1 MNAIEIKNLTKQFNK
16 KIVLDNINLDIESNQ
31 IFGFLGKNGAG
42 KSTLINV
49 LSGNI
54 HKTDGIFKIFDYSD
68 YNIND
73 IKKTIGVMPDVSNLY
88 NNMTGVEFLMY
99 MSGLKDRRSKIDK
112 NDINKILNMVNL
124 DGANKVQIKNYS
136 FGMKKKISLAQAI
149 IGKPKLI
156 FLDEPTSGVDP
167 ESILAI
173 HEVIKNLEIDG
184 STIFLTSH
192 NLNEIEKLCSNIAIL
207 EQGRIKINGN
217 IEKLK
222 EDFSKNIV
230 INIDFNCNSNLE
242 EIINFKE
249 FDSLK
254 LIKTLDNKATFE
266 LDNKSSIPK
275 LVKVL
280 VDNNIMIYSLYQE
293 SIGLEEIFLN

>member
-1 MNAIEIKNLTKQFNK
+1 MNAIEIKNLTKQFNQ
-16 KIVLDNINLDIESNQ
+16 KIVLDNINLDIESDQ
-31 IFGFLGKNGAG
+31 VFGFLGKNGAG
-42 KSTLINV
+42 KSTLINI

-54 HKTDGIFKIFDYSD
+54 HKTDGNFKIFDCSD
-68 YNIND
+68 YDINS

-88 NNMTGVEFLMY
+88 NNMTGIEFLMY
-99 MSGLKDRRSKIDK
+99 MSKLKDSKSKIDK
-112 NDINKILNMVNL
+112 NDINKILKMINL
-124 DGANKVQIKNYS
+124 DGINKVKIKNYS

-173 HEVIKNLEIDG
+173 HEVIKNLKMDG
-184 STIFLTSH
+184 CTIFLTSH

-207 EQGRIKINGN
+207 EQGKIKINGN

-222 EDFSKNIV
+222 EDFSKNII
-230 INIDFNCNSNLE
+230 INITFNCNSNLE
-242 EIINFKE
+242 EKINFKE
-249 FDSLK
+249 FDYLK
-254 LIKTLDNKATFE
+254 LIKVLNNKATFE
-266 LDNKSSIPK
+266 LDNKNSIPE
-275 LVKVL
+275 LVKLL
-280 VDNNIMIYSLYQE
+280 VDNDVMIYSLNQE